1 VDEPLYAEWART
13 IRYGFLLRLNPP
25 GVLIEVRPRP
35 GIPGRLG
42 LLEED
47 LRRLRLRRMS
57 KVEVVPEV

>member
-13 IRYGFLLRLNPP
+13 IRQGFRLRLNPP
-25 GVLIEVRPRP
+25 GALMEVRPRP

-47 LRRLRLRRMS
+47 PRHLRLRRMS
-57 KVEVVPEV
+57 EVEVVPEV